1 MVWQLEADEVLSL
14 ARHWLWLKFRST
26 DVQEQMS
33 HDKNPR
39 DHFQIVETKN
49 LQMMRQDYERQG
61 QLWGL
66 LLTSGD
72 TLS

>member
-1 MVWQLEADEVLSL
+1 MVWQLEADEALSL
-14 ARHWLWLKFRST
+14 AREWLWLKLRST
-26 DVQEQMS
+26 EVQEQMS
-33 HDKNPR
+33 YDKNPH

-49 LQMMRQDYERQG
+49 LQMMRQDYEHQG
-61 QLWGL
+61 RLWGL